1 MSDAIVSLQE
11 QPLVELEHVF
21 IQFDDLQVLRDVS
34 VQIYRGEYVVLHGDT
49 GCGKS
54 TILRLIAGLLN
65 PTQGSVRV
73 AGEDVQAGVAAMP
86 SPSILAMIFTAIG
99 SLAG

>member
-54 TILRLIAGLLN
+54 TIL
-65 PTQGSVRV
+65 
-73 AGEDVQAGVAAMP
+73 D
-86 SPSILAMIFTAIG
+86 
-99 SLAG
+99 